1 MADDLFL
8 DCAKITDMETM
19 TLTINL
25 PKDITVELENKAKAN
40 GKGVAEYVE
49 DLVTKQIKRPTF
61 RELFSDVR
69 ENIKISDED
78 LVTEIDAAISESR
91 EARRKK

>member
-1 MADDLFL
+1 
-8 DCAKITDMETM
+8 METT

-25 PKDITVELENKAKAN
+25 PKDVSVALENKAKTS

-49 DLVTKQIKRPTF
+49 TMIVKQIKRPTF

-69 ENIKISDED
+69 ENINIGDED
-78 LVTEIDAAISESR
+78 LEKEIDAAIAESR
-91 EARRKK
+91 EARRKT

>member
-1 MADDLFL
+1 
-8 DCAKITDMETM
+8 METT

-25 PKDITVELENKAKAN
+25 PRDVSMALENKAKVS

-49 DLVTKQIKRPTF
+49 DLVVRQVKRPTL

-69 ENIKISDED
+69 ENINVSDED
-78 LVTEIDAAISESR
+78 LEKEIDAAIRESR
-91 EARRKK
+91 AARRAK

>member
-1 MADDLFL
+1 
-8 DCAKITDMETM
+8 METT
-19 TLTINL
+19 TLTIHL
-25 PKDITVELENKAKAN
+25 PKDISAVLENKAKAD

-69 ENIKISDED
+69 ENIPISDED
-78 LVTEIDAAISESR
+78 LEKEIGAAIRESR
-91 EARRKK
+91 EARREK

>member
-1 MADDLFL
+1 
-8 DCAKITDMETM
+8 METT

-25 PKDITVELENKAKAN
+25 PKDIGVVLENKAKVS

-61 RELFSDVR
+61 RELFADVR

-78 LVTEIDAAISESR
+78 LANEIDAAIAESR
-91 EARRKK
+91 KARREK

>member
-1 MADDLFL
+1 
-8 DCAKITDMETM
+8 METT

-25 PKDITVELENKAKAN
+25 PKDVSVALENKAKTS

-49 DLVTKQIKRPTF
+49 TMIVKQMNRPTF

-69 ENIKISDED
+69 ENINIGDES
-78 LVTEIDAAISESR
+78 LEKEIDAAIAESR
-91 EARRKK
+91 EARRKT